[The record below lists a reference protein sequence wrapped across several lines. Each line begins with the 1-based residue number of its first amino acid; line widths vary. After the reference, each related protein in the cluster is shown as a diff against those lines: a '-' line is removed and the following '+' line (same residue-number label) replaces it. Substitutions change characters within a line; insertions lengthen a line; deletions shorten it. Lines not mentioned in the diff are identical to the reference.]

1 MHTLPATHN
10 ELAAWLR
17 LSLATGLKPAALRLL
32 LSAFGL
38 PEAILQQ
45 DHGTLAA
52 IAGEAAAR
60 AALAP
65 TGPEFDAQL
74 DAVVAWRELPGNH
87 LVTLDD
93 PAYPPALLTMP
104 DPPPLLYIKG
114 RLDLLH
120 TRAVALVGSRSATP
134 QGMEDAERFARTF
147 ATAGVTVVSGLAQ
160 GIDGAAHRGA
170 LEGVGS
176 TVAVI
181 GTGADLVYPA
191 AHHALARQ
199 IAMQGAILSEWPLG
213 TPARAANFPQR
224 NRLIIKGRLDLL
236 HTRAVALVGSRSATP
251 QGMEDAERFARTF
264 ATAGVTVVSG
274 LAQGID
280 GAAHRGALEG
290 VGSTVAVIGTGAD
303 LVYPAAHHA
312 LARQIAMQGAILSEW
327 PLGTPARAAN
337 FPQRN
342 RLIAGLVSGVLIV
355 EAAMRSGSL
364 ITARLANEMGRDIF
378 ALPGS
383 IHAPL
388 SRGCH
393 RMIKQGAKLV
403 ETPDEVLEEL
413 GFVITAPVQAS
424 TRRDRAATQAPG
436 SAAPDSAATARAQ
449 SEESTLTVAR
459 ARASD
464 MTGGRDPDAQRLLA
478 ALGYAPTPLEI
489 LATRTEMDYALLQ
502 TTLLQLELAGEVSAL
517 PGGRYTRASQG
528 RTAANCFDP
537 A

>member
-1 MHTLPATHN
+1 MHTLPATHI

-17 LSLATGLKPAALRLL
+17 LALAPGLKPGALRLL
-32 LSAFGL
+32 LGAFGL
-38 PEAILQQ
+38 PEAIFGQAPEA
-45 DHGTLAA
+45 LAE

-65 TGPEFDAQL
+65 TGPDFDAQL
-74 DAVVAWRELPGNH
+74 DAVIAWREQPGNQV
-87 LVTLDD
+87 VTLDD

-114 RLDLLH
+114 RLNLLH

-134 QGMEDAERFARTF
+134 QGVEDAERFARELSV
-147 ATAGVTVVSGLAQ
+147 AGVTVVSGLAL
-160 GIDGAAHRGA
+160 GIDGAAHRGG
-170 LEGVGS
+170 LEGIGG

-199 IAMQGAILSEWPLG
+199 IA
-213 TPARAANFPQR
+213 
-224 NRLIIKGRLDLL
+224 
-236 HTRAVALVGSRSATP
+236 V
-251 QGMEDAERFARTF
+251 
-264 ATAGVTVVSG
+264 
-274 LAQGID
+274 
-280 GAAHRGALEG
+280 
-290 VGSTVAVIGTGAD
+290 
-303 LVYPAAHHA
+303 
-312 LARQIAMQGAILSEW
+312 QGAILSEW

-342 RLIAGLVSGVLIV
+342 RLIAGLVSGVVIV

-393 RMIKQGAKLV
+393 RIIKQGAKLV

-413 GFVITAPVQAS
+413 GFARRAAPQAGS
-424 TRRDRAATQAPG
+424 GSSSAHATFWSRADLGNRPARSAADVDRADPAALQPTEASPADSG
-436 SAAPDSAATARAQ
+436 EAALAAAPPCPPANP
-449 SEESTLTVAR
+449 E
-459 ARASD
+459 
-464 MTGGRDPDAQRLLA
+464 AQRLLA
-478 ALGYAPTPLEI
+478 ALGHSPTTLEI
-489 LATRTEMDYALLQ
+489 LATRTEMEDADLQTALLQ
-502 TTLLQLELAGEVSAL
+502 MELAGQVTML
-517 PGGRYTRASQG
+517 PGGRFMRASHGQRG
-528 RTAANCFDP
+528 IDQS
-537 A
+537 

>member
-1 MHTLPATHN
+1 MHSLPSTET

-17 LSLATGLKPAALRLL
+17 LSLAPGLKPAALRLL

-45 DHGTLAA
+45 QPETLAA

-74 DAVVAWRELPGNH
+74 DAAIAWRELPGNQI
-87 LVTLDD
+87 VTLDD

-134 QGMEDAERFARTF
+134 QGMEDAERFARTIS
-147 ATAGVTVVSGLAQ
+147 AAGVTVVSGLAQ
-160 GIDGAAHRGA
+160 GIDGAAHRGG
-170 LEGVGS
+170 LDGIGS

-181 GTGADLVYPA
+181 GTGADLVYPS

-199 IAMQGAILSEWPLG
+199 IA
-213 TPARAANFPQR
+213 
-224 NRLIIKGRLDLL
+224 
-236 HTRAVALVGSRSATP
+236 V
-251 QGMEDAERFARTF
+251 
-264 ATAGVTVVSG
+264 
-274 LAQGID
+274 
-280 GAAHRGALEG
+280 
-290 VGSTVAVIGTGAD
+290 
-303 LVYPAAHHA
+303 
-312 LARQIAMQGAILSEW
+312 QGAILSEW

-403 ETPDEVLEEL
+403 ETPDEVLDEL
-413 GFVITAPVQAS
+413 GFARAAPVAS
-424 TRRDRAATQAPG
+424 PLAAGIHVQRGATCTFADAAAGCTPGDSSNSREPANAAQPGPANTEARRSNAIVP
-436 SAAPDSAATARAQ
+436 S
-449 SEESTLTVAR
+449 
-459 ARASD
+459 
-464 MTGGRDPDAQRLLA
+464 DPDAERLLA
-478 ALGYAPTPLEI
+478 ALGHAPTSLEI
-489 LATRTEMDYALLQ
+489 LATRTEMDYAALQ
-502 TTLLQLELAGEVSAL
+502 ATLLQLELAGHVSAL
-517 PGGRYTRASQG
+517 PGGRYTRASHG
-528 RTAANCFDP
+528 
-537 A
+537 

>member
-1 MHTLPATHN
+1 MHTLPSTET

-17 LSLATGLKPAALRLL
+17 LSLAPGLKPAALRLL

-45 DHGTLAA
+45 DHETLAA

-65 TGPEFDAQL
+65 AGPDFDAQL
-74 DAVVAWRELPGNH
+74 DAVIAWRELPGNQI
-87 LVTLDD
+87 VTLDD

-114 RLDLLH
+114 RLELLH

-134 QGMEDAERFARTF
+134 QGLEDAERFARTIS
-147 ATAGVTVVSGLAQ
+147 AAGVTVVSGLAQ
-160 GIDGAAHRGA
+160 GIDGAAHRGG
-170 LEGVGS
+170 LDGVGS

-181 GTGADLVYPA
+181 GTGADLVYPS

-199 IAMQGAILSEWPLG
+199 IA
-213 TPARAANFPQR
+213 
-224 NRLIIKGRLDLL
+224 
-236 HTRAVALVGSRSATP
+236 V
-251 QGMEDAERFARTF
+251 
-264 ATAGVTVVSG
+264 
-274 LAQGID
+274 
-280 GAAHRGALEG
+280 
-290 VGSTVAVIGTGAD
+290 
-303 LVYPAAHHA
+303 
-312 LARQIAMQGAILSEW
+312 QGAILSEW

-342 RLIAGLVSGVLIV
+342 RLIAGLVSGVLVV

-393 RMIKQGAKLV
+393 RMIKQGARLV
-403 ETPDEVLEEL
+403 ETPEEMLDEL
-413 GFVITAPVQAS
+413 GFARTAPVVSSVDAGIRVQRGATCTFADAAAGCIPADS
-424 TRRDRAATQAPG
+424 PDSREPGYAAHSPRSAAAPAKARRPAAT
-436 SAAPDSAATARAQ
+436 
-449 SEESTLTVAR
+449 VA
-459 ARASD
+459 S
-464 MTGGRDPDAQRLLA
+464 GPDAQRLLA
-478 ALGYAPTPLEI
+478 ALGHAPASLEI
-489 LATRTEMDYALLQ
+489 LATRTEMDYAVLQ
-502 TTLLQLELAGEVSAL
+502 ATLLQLELAGHVSAL
-517 PGGRYTRASQG
+517 PGGRYARVSHGEAPG
-528 RTAANCFDP
+528 
-537 A
+537 

>member
-1 MHTLPATHN
+1 
-10 ELAAWLR
+10 
-17 LSLATGLKPAALRLL
+17 
-32 LSAFGL
+32 
-38 PEAILQQ
+38 
-45 DHGTLAA
+45 
-52 IAGEAAAR
+52 
-60 AALAP
+60 
-65 TGPEFDAQL
+65 
-74 DAVVAWRELPGNH
+74 
-87 LVTLDD
+87 
-93 PAYPPALLTMP
+93 MP
-104 DPPPLLYIKG
+104 DPPPLLY
-114 RLDLLH
+114 
-120 TRAVALVGSRSATP
+120 
-134 QGMEDAERFARTF
+134 
-147 ATAGVTVVSGLAQ
+147 
-160 GIDGAAHRGA
+160 
-170 LEGVGS
+170 
-176 TVAVI
+176 
-181 GTGADLVYPA
+181 
-191 AHHALARQ
+191 
-199 IAMQGAILSEWPLG
+199 
-213 TPARAANFPQR
+213 
-224 NRLIIKGRLDLL
+224 IKGRLDLL

-413 GFVITAPVQAS
+413 GFVITAPVRAS

>member
-1 MHTLPATHN
+1 MAPACPLALQEDRHVMHTLPATDI

-17 LSLATGLKPAALRLL
+17 LALAPGLKPAALRLL
-32 LSAFGL
+32 LGAFGL
-38 PEAILQQ
+38 PKAIFDQTPEA
-45 DHGTLAA
+45 LAE

-65 TGPEFDAQL
+65 AGPEFEAQL
-74 DAVVAWRELPGNH
+74 DAVIAWREQPGNQV
-87 LVTLDD
+87 VTLDD

-114 RLDLLH
+114 RLSLLH

-134 QGMEDAERFARTF
+134 QGVEDAERFARELSV
-147 ATAGVTVVSGLAQ
+147 AGVTVVSGLAL
-160 GIDGAAHRGA
+160 GIDGAAHRGG
-170 LEGVGS
+170 LEGIGG

-199 IAMQGAILSEWPLG
+199 IA
-213 TPARAANFPQR
+213 
-224 NRLIIKGRLDLL
+224 
-236 HTRAVALVGSRSATP
+236 V
-251 QGMEDAERFARTF
+251 
-264 ATAGVTVVSG
+264 
-274 LAQGID
+274 
-280 GAAHRGALEG
+280 
-290 VGSTVAVIGTGAD
+290 
-303 LVYPAAHHA
+303 
-312 LARQIAMQGAILSEW
+312 QGAILSEW

-342 RLIAGLVSGVLIV
+342 RLIAGLVSGVVIV

-393 RMIKQGAKLV
+393 RIIKQGAKLV

-413 GFVITAPVQAS
+413 GFA
-424 TRRDRAATQAPG
+424 RRAAPQVASGLAHAVLWGGVGSPNTSAFSGTVAGQPE
-436 SAAPDSAATARAQ
+436 SAAAQTAEPSPTEAAAAGAATP
-449 SEESTLTVAR
+449 VA
-459 ARASD
+459 APPCPPVA
-464 MTGGRDPDAQRLLA
+464 PEAQRLLA
-478 ALGYAPTPLEI
+478 ALGHSPTTLEI
-489 LATRTEMDYALLQ
+489 LATRTEMEDAALQ
-502 TTLLQLELAGEVSAL
+502 TTLLQLELAGQVSVL
-517 PGGRYTRASQG
+517 PGGRFM
-528 RTAANCFDP
+528 RTSHG
-537 A
+537 

>member
-1 MHTLPATHN
+1 MHTLPATDV
-10 ELAAWLR
+10 ELTAWLR
-17 LSLATGLKPAALRLL
+17 LSLAPGLKPAALRLL

-38 PEAILQQ
+38 PEAIFDQSLE
-45 DHGTLAA
+45 TLAG

-60 AALAP
+60 AVLTPSGAD
-65 TGPEFDAQL
+65 FDTQL
-74 DAVVAWRELPGNH
+74 DAVIAWRELPGNEV
-87 LVTLDD
+87 VTLDD

-120 TRAVALVGSRSATP
+120 TRAIALVGSRSATP
-134 QGMEDAERFARTF
+134 QGVEDAERFARELS
-147 ATAGVTVVSGLAQ
+147 AAGVTVVSGLAL

-170 LEGVGS
+170 LEGPGG

-199 IAMQGAILSEWPLG
+199 IAA
-213 TPARAANFPQR
+213 
-224 NRLIIKGRLDLL
+224 
-236 HTRAVALVGSRSATP
+236 
-251 QGMEDAERFARTF
+251 
-264 ATAGVTVVSG
+264 
-274 LAQGID
+274 
-280 GAAHRGALEG
+280 
-290 VGSTVAVIGTGAD
+290 
-303 LVYPAAHHA
+303 
-312 LARQIAMQGAILSEW
+312 QGAILSEW

-342 RLIAGLVSGVLIV
+342 RLIAGLVSGVVIV

-393 RMIKQGAKLV
+393 RIIKQGAKLV

-413 GFVITAPVQAS
+413 GFAKRP
-424 TRRDRAATQAPG
+424 ATG
-436 SAAPDSAATARAQ
+436 
-449 SEESTLTVAR
+449 VAR
-459 ARASD
+459 ASRQALPSDVADSRRTASSTATTAMAKATTELAASRAPAPVPPSIPL
-464 MTGGRDPDAQRLLA
+464 DPEAQRLLA
-478 ALGYAPTPLEI
+478 ALGHSPTTLEI
-489 LATRTEMDYALLQ
+489 LATRTEMEDAALQ
-502 TTLLQLELAGEVSAL
+502 TTLLQLELAGHVSVL
-517 PGGRYTRASQG
+517 PGGRFVRASRDQPRNHQG
-528 RTAANCFDP
+528 
-537 A
+537 

>member
-1 MHTLPATHN
+1 MHTLPATHI

-45 DHGTLAA
+45 DHETLAA

-74 DAVVAWRELPGNH
+74 DAVIAWRELPGNH

-120 TRAVALVGSRSATP
+120 TRALALVGSRSATP
-134 QGMEDAERFARTF
+134 QGMEDAERFAQTF
-147 ATAGVTVVSGLAQ
+147 AA
-160 GIDGAAHRGA
+160 
-170 LEGVGS
+170 
-176 TVAVI
+176 
-181 GTGADLVYPA
+181 
-191 AHHALARQ
+191 
-199 IAMQGAILSEWPLG
+199 
-213 TPARAANFPQR
+213 
-224 NRLIIKGRLDLL
+224 
-236 HTRAVALVGSRSATP
+236 
-251 QGMEDAERFARTF
+251 
-264 ATAGVTVVSG
+264 AGVTVVSG

-403 ETPDEVLEEL
+403 ETPDEVLEDL
-413 GFVITAPVQAS
+413 GFAINTPVRAS
-424 TRRDRAATQAPG
+424 ARRERAATQAAC

-449 SEESTLTVAR
+449 GEESTLTVAP

-464 MTGGRDPDAQRLLA
+464 MTGCRDPDAQRLLA